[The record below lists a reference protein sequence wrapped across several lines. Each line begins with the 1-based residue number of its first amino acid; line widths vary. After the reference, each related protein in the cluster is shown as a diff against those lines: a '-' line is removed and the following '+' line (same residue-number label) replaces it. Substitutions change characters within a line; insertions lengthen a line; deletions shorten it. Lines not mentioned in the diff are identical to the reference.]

1 MSRDDAVLL
10 DMINAA
16 QKIVDFK
23 QGMDRQDF
31 LQDAKTQ
38 SAVLHQLMILGEAC
52 KRLSIVTRDRAP
64 QIPWRLIAGMRDNLI
79 HEYDD
84 VDLEEIWKTAD
95 RDVPALMKELRRL
108 SGADEQG

>member
-16 QKIVDFK
+16 QRIVDFK
-23 QGMDRQDF
+23 QGMDRQGF
-31 LQDAKTQ
+31 LQDTKTQ

-52 KRLSIVTRDRAP
+52 KRLSTETRDRAP

-95 RDVPALMKELRRL
+95 RDVPALIAELRRL
-108 SGADEQG
+108 GGAEEQG

>member
-16 QKIVDFK
+16 QRIVDFMH
-23 QGMDRQDF
+23 GMDRQGF

-38 SAVLHQLMILGEAC
+38 SAVLHQLMVLGEAC
-52 KRLSIVTRDRAP
+52 KRLSIETRDRAP

-95 RDVPALMKELRRL
+95 RDVPALIAELRRL
-108 SGADEQG
+108 GRPAEQG

>member
-16 QKIVDFK
+16 QRIMDFK
-23 QGMDRQDF
+23 QGMDRQEF
-31 LQDAKTQ
+31 LEDPKTQ
-38 SAVLHQLMILGEAC
+38 SAILHQLMILGEAC
-52 KRLSIVTRDRAP
+52 KRLSLETRGRAP

-95 RDVPALMKELRRL
+95 RDIPALIAELLRL
-108 SGADEQG
+108 SGAQEQV

>member
-10 DMINAA
+10 DMVNAA
-16 QKIVDFK
+16 QRIVEFK
-23 QGMDRQDF
+23 QGMDKQGF
-31 LQDAKTQ
+31 LQDTKTQ
-38 SAVLHQLMILGEAC
+38 SAILHQLMILGEAC
-52 KRLSIVTRDRAP
+52 KRLSLETRGRAP

-95 RDVPALMKELRRL
+95 RDVPALVAELRRL
-108 SGADEQG
+108 SGPEEPG

>member
-1 MSRDDAVLL
+1 MLL

-16 QKIVDFK
+16 QRIADFK
-23 QGMDRQDF
+23 QGMDRQGF
-31 LQDAKTQ
+31 LEDPKTQ
-38 SAVLHQLMILGEAC
+38 SAILHQLMILGEAC
-52 KRLSIVTRDRAP
+52 KRLSIETRDRAP

-95 RDVPALMKELRRL
+95 RDVPALIAELRRL
-108 SGADEQG
+108 SGAQEQG